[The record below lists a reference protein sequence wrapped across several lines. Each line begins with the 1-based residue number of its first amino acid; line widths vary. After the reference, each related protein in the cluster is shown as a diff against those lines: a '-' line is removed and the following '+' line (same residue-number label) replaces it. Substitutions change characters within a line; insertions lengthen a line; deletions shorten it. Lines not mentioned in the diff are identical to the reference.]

1 MWLGSRRGYAID
13 WLTQLWVRSTGRR
26 VQLERYPWLG
36 APVGATRK
44 VGAAW
49 LGADPPRAPGLLDSF
64 DALASDTFDPTKV
77 SAEVRR
83 FYTETAAYRMD
94 LWARWSFFAGIGA
107 RVIRAMHAEH
117 LDQLRL
123 PIDVMEAATGVTSE
137 VFDVDGES
145 AWLRRYQV
153 SKHVI
158 YAGVYSI
165 CRPDGQPPMVR
176 VAFPLPNGSCVVLLR
191 PENAESGALR
201 LVSRGRRFGEPGM
214 YLAVVRDSA
223 EVSVRRT
230 PVAEIFTVF
239 DGSDGELR
247 TDHVL
252 WMYGYRMARL
262 HYRIER
268 ASPERKF
275 SRT

>member
-1 MWLGSRRGYAID
+1 MWLGPRRGYAID
-13 WLTQLWVRSTGRR
+13 WLTQLWVRGTGRR
-26 VQLERYPWLG
+26 VHLERYPWLQ

-44 VGAAW
+44 VGVAW
-49 LGADPPRAPGLLDSF
+49 LGADPPHAGGLLANF
-64 DALASDTFDPTKV
+64 DALASATFDPNAV

-137 VFDVDGES
+137 VFEVDGAS
-145 AWLRRYQV
+145 AWLRQYQD
-153 SKHVI
+153 SQRVI
-158 YAGVYSI
+158 YAGVYSV

-176 VAFPLPNGSCVVLLR
+176 VAFPLPNGSCIVLLR
-191 PENAESGALR
+191 PENAPNGALR
-201 LVSRGRRFGEPGM
+201 LVSKGRKFGDPGM
-214 YLAVVRDSA
+214 YLAVAREA
-223 EVSVRRT
+223 GEVSARRT
-230 PVAEIFTVF
+230 PISELFTVF
-239 DGSDGELR
+239 DGADGELR
-247 TDHVL
+247 TDHL
-252 WMYGYRMARL
+252 LSMYGYRMARL

-268 ASPERKF
+268 KS
-275 SRT
+275 

>member
-1 MWLGSRRGYAID
+1 MWLGPRRGSAID

-26 VQLERYPWLG
+26 VSLKSHSWLA

-44 VGAAW
+44 VGVAW
-49 LGADPPRAPGLLDSF
+49 LGADPQRASGLLDSF
-64 DALASDTFDPTKV
+64 DALASETFDPNAV
-77 SAEVRR
+77 STEVRR

-94 LWARWSFFAGIGA
+94 LWVRWSIFAGIGA
-107 RVIRAMHAEH
+107 RIIRAIHAEH

-145 AWLRRYQV
+145 AWLRRYQD
-153 SKHVI
+153 SQRVI

-165 CRPDGQPPMVR
+165 CRPVGQPPMVR
-176 VAFPLPNGSCVVLLR
+176 VAFPLPNGSCIVLLR
-191 PENAESGALR
+191 PENAPNRALR
-201 LVSRGRRFGEPGM
+201 LVSKGKRFGEPGM
-214 YLAVVRDSA
+214 YLAVKREDGDI
-223 EVSVRRT
+223 SVRRT
-230 PVAEIFTVF
+230 LIAEIFTVY

-247 TDHVL
+247 TDHTL
-252 WMYGYRMARL
+252 SMYGYRMARL

-268 ASPERKF
+268 KS
-275 SRT
+275 